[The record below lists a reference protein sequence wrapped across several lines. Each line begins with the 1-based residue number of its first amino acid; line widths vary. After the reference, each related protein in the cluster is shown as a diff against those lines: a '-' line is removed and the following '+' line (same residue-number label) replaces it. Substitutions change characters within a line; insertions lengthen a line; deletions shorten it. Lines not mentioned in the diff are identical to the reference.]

1 MSHVRLGRAQRV
13 QGYTV
18 VGITASFQDR
28 QEERGATAMTSRR
41 LFVSFSLHFNAL
53 TLQCSV

>member
-1 MSHVRLGRAQRV
+1 MSHVRLGRACV
-13 QGYTV
+13 QDYTV
-18 VGITASFQDR
+18 AGITTSVQDR
-28 QEERGATAMTSRR
+28 QEERGAKAMTSRR